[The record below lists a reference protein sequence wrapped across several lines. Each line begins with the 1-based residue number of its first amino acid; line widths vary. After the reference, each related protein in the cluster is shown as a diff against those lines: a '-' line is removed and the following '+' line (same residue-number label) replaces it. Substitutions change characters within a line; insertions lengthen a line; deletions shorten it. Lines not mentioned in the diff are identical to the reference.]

1 MRGARQKSRS
11 APQLSA
17 DPWYEQGED
26 TGLAVGRLLDGFKS
40 EQAGRRARYIRNVEL
55 YEGRRMSGYSAH
67 SYIGDATEAD
77 VSNEFPRDRLR
88 LVRSAVS
95 TAVSTIYAPQK
106 PKPQFQTLGA
116 TWATRRKAYRL
127 DRICEGVLNQRQ
139 GRWVNVWAFMADAGA
154 ECSLQGNAAV
164 KVTADREQ
172 KRIAFDLTALP
183 DLFVD
188 PAEGR
193 NPKNLFQRAP
203 IDEAEALKRFPKAK
217 AAIAG
222 AKPYEWFGRSSTS
235 RPRASKV
242 IEIQYAWRLP
252 FSKDKPGHW
261 CAVIN
266 GEVVDSGK
274 WTAPSFPFVFLQWEP
289 HRDGFWASGIADEG
303 AQIAEECSELDKRL
317 LLRSVVASN
326 QVVTYEKESCNPDD
340 LALNDERVV
349 VAVEKGSMPPNFSTI
364 PGLTESDLENL
375 ETRKRDFWDA
385 IGISQVSAAA
395 RREQGVSSGI
405 ALMTLN
411 DTKAGRQLVK
421 AQRYEQ
427 AYVDIAHQIVWRLRE
442 LAEDEPDFKV
452 TWPGKSILRTIDFA
466 TADVDDDEFTVNV
479 APSSAL
485 PHDPAGRQQM
495 VESLLQSSLISQETA
510 KELIGWPDLASE
522 LNIENA
528 ESEYID
534 SLIERYLD
542 AEQGDWDTGDYEAPE
557 GFIFNKIGA
566 LRRFA
571 SAWFR
576 ARIDQQ
582 SLPRVEKAKAE
593 FNIGLLSRYIQELNA
608 LIAPP
613 APPPGAQVGPGP
625 APAGPLAPD
634 QLATPKAQAA

>member
-1 MRGARQKSRS
+1 M
-11 APQLSA
+11 QLST
-17 DPWYEQGED
+17 DPWYEQGD
-26 TGLAVGRLLDGFKS
+26 DMGLAVGRLVDGFRS

-55 YEGRRMSGYSAH
+55 YEGRRMTGYSAH

-77 VSNEFPRDRLR
+77 VSGEFPRDRLR

-127 DRICEGVLNQRQ
+127 DRIVEGVLNQRQ
-139 GRWVNVWAFMADAGA
+139 GRWINVWAFMADAGA
-154 ECSLQGNAAV
+154 ENALQGNAAI
-164 KVTADREQ
+164 KITADREQ
-172 KRIAFDLTALP
+172 KKIQFELVALP

-193 NPKNLFQRAP
+193 NPRNLFQRAP
-203 IDEAEALKRFPKAK
+203 IDEAEALKRWPKAK
-217 AAIAG
+217 TAIKG
-222 AKPYEWFGRSSTS
+222 AKPYEWFGRTSAS
-235 RPRASKV
+235 RPRSSKV

-252 FSKDKPGHW
+252 FSEEKPGHW

-266 GEVVDSGK
+266 GEVVESGK
-274 WTAPSFPFVFLQWEP
+274 WTAPAFPFVFLQWEP

-303 AQIAEECSELDKRL
+303 SGIAEECSEIDKRL
-317 LLRSVVASN
+317 LQRGIVASN
-326 QVVTYEKESCNPDD
+326 QVIFYEKESLEPDA

-349 VAVEKGSMPPNFSTI
+349 IAVEKGAMPPVVQTVN
-364 PGLTESDLENL
+364 GLTEGDLENL
-375 ETRKRDFWDA
+375 RDRVRAFWDA

-395 RREQGVSSGI
+395 RREQGVSSGV

-427 AYVDIAHQIVWRLRE
+427 SYVDIAHQIVWRLRE
-442 LAEDEPDFKV
+442 LAEDDPGFKV

-466 TADVDDDEFTVNV
+466 SADVDDDEFTVNV

-495 VESLLQSSLISQETA
+495 VESMLQSSLISQETA

-542 AEQGDWDTGDYEAPE
+542 ADEKDWQATEYEAPE
-557 GFIFNKIGA
+557 GFIFNKVGA

-582 SLPRVEKAKAE
+582 SLPRAEKAKAE
-593 FNIGLLSRYIQELNA
+593 FNIMLLSRYIQELSDK
-608 LIAPP
+608 IAPP
-613 APPPGAQVGPGP
+613 QPPANANGP
-625 APAGPLAPD
+625 APGPTPIAPD
-634 QLATPKAQAA
+634 QLAAPKPQAA